1 MANCESCEGGA
12 AGRTFTETGPDFFA
26 VFVGLIEKMFSTAE
40 APSGAASS
48 GSTPATAARRV
59 DTVDTD
65 GPCRR

>member
-1 MANCESCEGGA
+1 
-12 AGRTFTETGPDFFA
+12 
-26 VFVGLIEKMFSTAE
+26 LIEKMFSTAE

>member
-1 MANCESCEGGA
+1 MRIARAAEVAA